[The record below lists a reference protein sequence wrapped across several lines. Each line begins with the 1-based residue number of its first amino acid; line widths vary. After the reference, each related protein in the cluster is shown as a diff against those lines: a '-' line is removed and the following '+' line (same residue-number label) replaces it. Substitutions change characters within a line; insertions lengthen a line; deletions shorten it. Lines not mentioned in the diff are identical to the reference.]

1 MKNLLKQHK
10 NQQEVNN
17 FISYIEK
24 LKKDSKCIFIKNYTD
39 EQLSQLFLKVAN
51 EWLVFDGI
59 HITLQSTGISYDYVA
74 YKNKML
80 LVYPESTIDVS
91 LVYTWDEIDF
101 WKESGKVTYKHKI
114 KNPFEPRKDEDIIW
128 AYAVI
133 RNKRWE
139 FLTTLN
145 KAELDKHRR
154 TAKTDYIWK
163 AWFAEMCMKTIMK
176 KSCKTHF
183 WDVFTGIEEMD
194 NENYDANNVNIEITW
209 KDEIEEAQNIWELL
223 EVFNK
228 YQWSGKEFD
237 SAISI
242 KKQEILWKS
251 TT

>member
-1 MKNLLKQHK
+1 MKNLLTQHK
-10 NQQEVNN
+10 NQQEVDN
-17 FISYIEK
+17 FVTYIDK
-24 LKKDSKCIFIKNYTD
+24 LKKDTKNFFIKNYTD
-39 EQLSQLFLKVAN
+39 NQLAQIFLKVAN
-51 EWLVFDGI
+51 EWLIFDWV

-91 LVYTWDEIDF
+91 LVYTWDDIEF
-101 WKESGKVTYKHKI
+101 WKESGKITYKHKI
-114 KNPFEPRKDEDIIW
+114 KNPFESRKDEDIIW

-145 KAELDKHRR
+145 KAELDKHRK
-154 TAKTDYIWK
+154 TAKTDFIWK

-176 KSCKTHF
+176 KACKTHF
-183 WDVFTGIEEMD
+183 GDVFTGIEEMD
-194 NENYDANNVNIEITW
+194 NENYDVENVNVEITW
-209 KDEIEEAQNIWELL
+209 KDEIEKCENMSELL
-223 EVFNK
+223 GVFNK
-228 YQWSGKEFD
+228 YQWSGKDFD
-237 SAISI
+237 SLIAS